1 MIPYSKNIFTN
12 LLLSQ
17 NSKLLFPMEGI
28 KNAVFTW
35 VAICVYTVFV
45 LIYFVYV
52 NSKGSVLCIALFR
65 A

>member
-1 MIPYSKNIFTN
+1 MIPYRKNVFTN

-17 NSKLLFPMEGI
+17 NSKLLFPMEDI

-52 NSKGSVLCIALFR
+52 NSKSSALCIALFR